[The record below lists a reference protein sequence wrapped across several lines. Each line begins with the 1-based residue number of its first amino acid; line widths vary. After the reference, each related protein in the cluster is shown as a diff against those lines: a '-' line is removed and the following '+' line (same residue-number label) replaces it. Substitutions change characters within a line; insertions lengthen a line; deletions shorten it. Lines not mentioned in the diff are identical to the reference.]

1 MSGAAMVVMVVMTV
15 IVVMTMIV
23 GAVMVVIMVMAV
35 AVLVSP
41 FHRGPQYLTGLVMM
55 ERWLPSLPWA
65 ASEPS
70 ASTTTRT
77 PISAVISDVS

>member
-1 MSGAAMVVMVVMTV
+1 MSHAAMVMMVVMTV
-15 IVVMTMIV
+15 IVMMTMIV
-23 GAVMVVIMVMAV
+23 GVIMVVTIAM
-35 AVLVSP
+35 LVSP
-41 FHRGPQYLTGLVMM
+41 VHRGPQYLTGLVMI

>member
-1 MSGAAMVVMVVMTV
+1 MSYAAMVMMVVMTV
-15 IVVMTMIV
+15 IVMMTMIV
-23 GAVMVVIMVMAV
+23 GVIMVVTIAM
-35 AVLVSP
+35 LVSP
-41 FHRGPQYLTGLVMM
+41 VHRGPQYLTGLVMI

>member
-1 MSGAAMVVMVVMTV
+1 MSNTAMVVMMTMTV
-15 IVVMTMIV
+15 GVI
-23 GAVMVVIMVMAV
+23 MVVIVAV
-35 AVLVSP
+35 AVLMS
-41 FHRGPQYLTGLVMM
+41 HRGPQYLTGLVMI

>member
-1 MSGAAMVVMVVMTV
+1 MSGAAVVVMVVMTV

-23 GAVMVVIMVMAV
+23 GLIMVVIMIVAV
-35 AVLVSP
+35 AVLMS
-41 FHRGPQYLTGLVMM
+41 HRGPQYLTGLVMI

>member
-1 MSGAAMVVMVVMTV
+1 MSHAAMVKMVVMTV
-15 IVVMTMIV
+15 IVIVMMTMIV
-23 GAVMVVIMVMAV
+23 GVIMVVTIAM
-35 AVLVSP
+35 LVSP
-41 FHRGPQYLTGLVMM
+41 VHRGPQYLTGLVMI